1 MTVKLILRDKEYE
14 VKPGMTL
21 LDSLK
26 KINVLSE
33 SVIATRAGEMI
44 LDDEILRDGDV
55 VKLIAVIS
63 GGSCRCE
70 GDSPKQY
77 PVECGDCF
85 VTHYRSF
92 LAMT

>member
-1 MTVKLILRDKEYE
+1 MAVKLILRDRTYE

-26 KINVLSE
+26 KVNILPE

-44 LDDEILRDGDV
+44 LEDEILKDGDE

-63 GGSCRCE
+63 GGLNQSRRTYL
-70 GDSPKQY
+70 QT
-77 PVECGDCF
+77 F
-85 VTHYRSF
+85 VYFVSLVVKRF
-92 LAMT
+92 L